1 MNIVLIVLGFV
12 SIGYDV
18 VLIAINPGSF
28 LDNLF
33 SFTHI
38 WSALGIY
45 LVFVGI
51 YRIKKGHSFFAIW
64 KKWLKIAVICVISI
78 GCLISVINLS
88 MILTP
93 DVVSEDEKADFMILL
108 GGGISKDGELPESV
122 IKRVEKAADYLK
134 KNPECICVVTGGT
147 LDWLPYPEAPE
158 LKRQLVLSGVNPNK
172 ILVEDQ
178 AKDTIQNFQLSC
190 KMIAEYSEMSVEE
203 VLKAP
208 VVVVTNNFHLR
219 RSEYLARRMGFTNIK
234 GLSAECPAIYIP
246 HLYVREIGAYVKLG
260 LRILLTGEPRKL
272 EK

>member
-1 MNIVLIVLGFV
+1 MNIVLIILGFV

-38 WSALGIY
+38 WSALGLY
-45 LVFVGI
+45 LIFVGI
-51 YRIKKGHSFFAIW
+51 YRIKTGHSFFGIW
-64 KKWLKIAVICVISI
+64 KKWLKITFICLVSI
-78 GCLISVINLS
+78 GCLIAVINLT

-93 DVVSEDEKADFMILL
+93 DVVSENEKADFLILL

-122 IKRVEKAADYLK
+122 IKRVEKAAECLK
-134 KNPECICVVTGGT
+134 QNPECICVVTGGT

-158 LKRQLVLSGVNPNK
+158 LKRQLVLSGVNSDK
-172 ILVEDQ
+172 VLVEDQ

-190 KMIAEYSEMSVEE
+190 RMIAEFTGMGVDE
-203 VLKAP
+203 VLKAL
-208 VVVVTNNFHLR
+208 VVVVTNSFHLR
-219 RSEYLARRMGFTNIK
+219 RSEYLASRIGFTNVK
-234 GLSAECPAIYIP
+234 GIAAECPAIYVP
-246 HLYVREIGAYVKLG
+246 HLYVREIGAYVKLC

-272 EK
+272 ES